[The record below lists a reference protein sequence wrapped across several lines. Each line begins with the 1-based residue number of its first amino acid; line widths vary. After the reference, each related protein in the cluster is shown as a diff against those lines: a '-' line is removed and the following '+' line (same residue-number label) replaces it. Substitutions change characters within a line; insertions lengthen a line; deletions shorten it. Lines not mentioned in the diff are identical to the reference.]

1 MGSIQV
7 LDMNGIAWTED
18 IEWKKGACPSPED
31 CQHELEKGTEK
42 EAYIM
47 SGNPR
52 KSVYGGGGSLQC
64 QMPRSLDTWTLII
77 SIWLNNVKIK
87 KCCVCW
93 VRVPNNMATQESS
106 HSDWEVWK

>member
-42 EAYIM
+42 EAYIK

-52 KSVYGGGGSLQC
+52 KRVYGGGGSLQC
-64 QMPRSLDTWTLII
+64 QMLPRSLKSTKLCPFDWT
-77 SIWLNNVKIK
+77 
-87 KCCVCW
+87 
-93 VRVPNNMATQESS
+93 M
-106 HSDWEVWK
+106 